1 VGEVQHQVRKGLL
14 HLSRARFAIKEV
26 IIWCRAVPGYA
37 PAVKV
42 AGVCRP
48 ETDVGDLVLS
58 VPVSAQGG
66 DESGEF
72 IKGMTYGGCEDILLE
87 RQWNQSGEG

>member
-1 VGEVQHQVRKGLL
+1 M
-14 HLSRARFAIKEV
+14 
-26 IIWCRAVPGYA
+26 PGCV

-58 VPVSAQGG
+58 VLVSAQGG
-66 DESGEF
+66 DESGVF
-72 IKGMTYGGCEDILLE
+72 IKGMTYGGSEDIVLE
-87 RQWNQSGEG
+87 R